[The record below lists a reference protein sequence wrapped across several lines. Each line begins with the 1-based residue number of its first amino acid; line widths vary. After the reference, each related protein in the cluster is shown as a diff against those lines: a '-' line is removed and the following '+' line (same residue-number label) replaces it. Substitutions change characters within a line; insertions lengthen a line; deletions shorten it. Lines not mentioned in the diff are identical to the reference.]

1 MENRRAFIKKTAV
14 STAGVSV
21 GLSAISA
28 KSYGRI
34 PGANDRVNLAVIGLG
49 GRGKELM
56 ADFTGLYEKG
66 VFVKTVCD
74 VDTQYHNPSIK
85 MIAENQEGNKPEAVQ
100 DLRRVFDDPEIDAVV
115 MATPNH
121 WHALG
126 TIWACQAGKHV
137 YVEKPAS
144 HNIFEGRKMV

>member
-34 PGANDRVNLAVIGLG
+34 PGANDQVNLAVIGLR

-56 ADFTGLYEKG
+56 AEFTGLYEKG

-74 VDTQYHNPSIK
+74 VDTQFHNPSIK
-85 MIAENQEGNKPEAVQ
+85 MIAENQDYVSRG
-100 DLRRVFDDPEIDAVV
+100 EI
-115 MATPNH
+115 PGLFH
-121 WHALG
+121 LKIKG
-126 TIWACQAGKHV
+126 
-137 YVEKPAS
+137 
-144 HNIFEGRKMV
+144 